1 MKKLLTVS
9 GKLDARVVDVYRAV
23 SGATARHRL
32 DFLVV
37 GASARDLVL
46 HYAYGSPIQRGTI
59 DLDFAIQVGD
69 WDAYQAL
76 RATLVAAGYQPTTQ
90 SQRLLSPD
98 GMPVDIVPFGALADT
113 DGNINWPPENNHQMS
128 ILGFAEAHTDADLVR
143 IQDDPPLEIPV
154 VSPVGLVLLKLI
166 AWGDQLTGQR
176 AKDALDFRYV
186 LENYCKLPE
195 ERTGLWRDF
204 DLIKLYDGDIE
215 LAAAHLLGA
224 SVRALASEASAA
236 AIDRV
241 LQRRSHELLADMS
254 TRLVTR
260 FRRTPNPL
268 DAFMAGY
275 FRR

>member
-1 MKKLLTVS
+1 MKKLLNVS
-9 GKLDARVVDVYRAV
+9 GKLDVRIVDVYRAV
-23 SGATARHRL
+23 SEAMARHEL

-37 GASARDLVL
+37 GANARDLIL
-46 HYAYGSPIQRGTI
+46 HYAYGRPIQRGTT

-69 WDAYQAL
+69 WVAYQAL

-98 GMPVDIVPFGALADT
+98 GMPVDIVPFGDLADT
-113 DGNINWPPENNHQMS
+113 DGNIAWPPDNDHHMS
-128 ILGFAEAHTDADLVR
+128 ILGFAEAHADADLVR
-143 IQDDPPLEIPV
+143 IQDDPPLAIPV

-166 AWGDQLTGQR
+166 AWGDRLPNQR
-176 AKDALDFRYV
+176 AKDALDIRYV
-186 LENYCKLPE
+186 LENYHELPE
-195 ERTGLWRDF
+195 EWTGLWGYS
-204 DLIKLYDGDIE
+204 DLIDLYGGDIE
-215 LAAAHLLGA
+215 LVASHLLGA

-241 LQRRSHELLADMS
+241 LQRHSHELLADMS

-260 FRRTPNPL
+260 FRRTPNLL

-275 FRR
+275 ARS